1 MGLTTEGS
9 QVCFFCA
16 NKVENPEEIDVS
28 QVFSRFYRADPA
40 RTHSS
45 TGLGL
50 AIAKGLAE
58 KMGGSMRAELAEG
71 WFRLEVRFE
80 YEK

>member
-1 MGLTTEGS
+1 MTLKQENERVIFSCSNRVDNPNSIDIS
-9 QVCFFCA
+9 QIFT
-16 NKVENPEEIDVS
+16 
-28 QVFSRFYRADPA
+28 RFYKSDPA

-58 KMGGSMRAELAEG
+58 RMNGGMTAEVEG
-71 WFRLEVRFE
+71 EWFKVRVWLDC
-80 YEK
+80 

>member
-1 MGLTTEGS
+1 MTLKLENERVVFS
-9 QVCFFCA
+9 CS
-16 NKVENPEEIDVS
+16 NKVDDPDSIDIS
-28 QVFSRFYRADPA
+28 QIFTRFYKSDPA

-58 KMGGSMRAELAEG
+58 RMNGGMTAEVQVE
-71 WFRLEVRFE
+71 WFRVEVWFE
-80 YEK
+80 K